1 VVVGRC
7 LGDGYYFPCIFH
19 WVENKKIIKRAKG
32 EAGSDSPVERMHIII
47 DGYNLIRQSDSLR
60 RFEKYSLEEGRN
72 ELIRRMVRYK
82 RLKSHRLTI
91 VFDGWIGGSPNE
103 ERTREGGITIIYSR
117 LGEKADEVI
126 KRIARKRGGEEI
138 VVVTSDGGVAAAIS
152 RTSGVTISSPEFED
166 KVRMEEEEAVLF
178 EKGMLAEDDD
188 DDPMVGTKKK
198 GPSRRIS
205 KKERLKQK
213 RFKKL

>member
-1 VVVGRC
+1 
-7 LGDGYYFPCIFH
+7 
-19 WVENKKIIKRAKG
+19 
-32 EAGSDSPVERMHIII
+32 MHIII
-47 DGYNLIRQSDSLR
+47 DGYNLIRQSDSLK
-60 RFEKYSLEEGRN
+60 RFEKFSLEEGRN
-72 ELIRRMVRYK
+72 ELVRRMVSYK
-82 RLKSHRLTI
+82 RLKGHKITL

-103 ERTREGGITIIYSR
+103 ERMREGGISIIYSR

-152 RTSGVTISSPEFED
+152 RTSGVTIASPEFED
-166 KVRMEEEEAVLF
+166 KVRVEEEDAVLF
-178 EKGMLAEDDD
+178 EKGMIAEEDG
-188 DDPMVGTKKK
+188 DPTVNTKKK

-205 KKERLKQK
+205 KRERLKQK

>member
-1 VVVGRC
+1 
-7 LGDGYYFPCIFH
+7 
-19 WVENKKIIKRAKG
+19 
-32 EAGSDSPVERMHIII
+32 MHIII
-47 DGYNLIRQSDSLR
+47 DGYNLIRQSDSLK
-60 RFEKYSLEEGRN
+60 RFERFSLEEGRN
-72 ELIRRMVRYK
+72 ELIQRMVRYK
-82 RLKSHRLTI
+82 RLKGHRLTL

-138 VVVTSDGGVAAAIS
+138 VVVTSDGEVAAAIS
-152 RTSGVTISSPEFED
+152 RTTGVTISSPEFED
-166 KVRMEEEEAVLF
+166 KLRTEEADAVLF
-178 EKGMLAEDDD
+178 EKGVLAEEEEDNAIL
-188 DDPMVGTKKK
+188 GTKKK

-205 KKERLKQK
+205 KRERQRQK

>member
-1 VVVGRC
+1 M
-7 LGDGYYFPCIFH
+7 
-19 WVENKKIIKRAKG
+19 K
-32 EAGSDSPVERMHIII
+32 RMHIII
-47 DGYNLIRQSDSLR
+47 DGYNLIRQSDSLK
-60 RFEKYSLEEGRN
+60 RFEKFSLEEGRN
-72 ELIRRMVRYK
+72 ELVRRMVSYK
-82 RLKSHRLTI
+82 RLKGHKITL

-103 ERTREGGITIIYSR
+103 ERMRENGVAIIYSR

-178 EKGMLAEDDD
+178 EKGMFAEEDDD
-188 DDPMVGTKKK
+188 PIVSTKKK

-205 KKERLKQK
+205 KTERLRQK